1 MTRID
6 PAIAAARLALVQRQ
20 RRFEWALAREE
31 HGRAASR
38 LVSGKTHD
46 LMNLVQIVQLATYE
60 LKRRCGASIQEFVD
74 DLTRAAADA
83 TTSLRALMEVARP
96 EIVVVRGP
104 AVRAVLARTLDAL
117 RPAVVIEAQLTL
129 AETTTT
135 ALDEEAL
142 THLLLGLALDAADA
156 PRIELLARD
165 RTIDG
170 APWLE
175 LVRGTHGPTAGDG
188 FELRTVELLAR
199 RIGGELARSDRRG
212 GGTELVVAL
221 PVLPA

>member
-1 MTRID
+1 VT
-6 PAIAAARLALVQRQ
+6 AEARLALVQRQ

-60 LKRRCGASIQEFVD
+60 LERRCGASIQEFVD
-74 DLTRAAADA
+74 DGPGAAADA
-83 TTSLRALMEVARP
+83 TPWRGARMGVP
-96 EIVVVRGP
+96 RPDTVVVRGP
-104 AVRAVLARTLDAL
+104 AVRAVLARALDAL
-117 RPAVVIEAQLTL
+117 RPAVAIEAQLAL
-129 AETTTT
+129 DETTTT

-142 THLLLGLALDAADA
+142 THLLFGLALDAADA
-156 PRIELLARD
+156 PRIALLVRD

-175 LVRGTHGPTAGDG
+175 LVRGTDVPAAGDG
-188 FELRTVELLAR
+188 FELRAVELLAR
-199 RIGGELARSDRRG
+199 RIGGELAHSERRG

-221 PVLPA
+221 PALPA